1 MGADCQGS
9 HSKQGRGSELDPGL
23 AAPFNPSLPQGLS
36 MGTRVPS
43 PAA

>member
-9 HSKQGRGSELDPGL
+9 HSKQGRGSELDADL
-23 AAPFNPSLPQGLS
+23 AAPLNPSQPEGL
-36 MGTRVPS
+36 S